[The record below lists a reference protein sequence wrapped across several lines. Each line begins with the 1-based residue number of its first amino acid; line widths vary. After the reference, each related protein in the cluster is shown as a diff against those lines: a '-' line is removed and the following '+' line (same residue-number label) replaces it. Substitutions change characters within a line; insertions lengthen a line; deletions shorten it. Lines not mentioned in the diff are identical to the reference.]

1 VQVESPQHL
10 ATKTQ
15 TDEGMNHT
23 QITIPGA
30 QSSAWHPQEEER
42 KKRNQK
48 IPASAEEAKLS
59 TCLAGVKF

>member
-1 VQVESPQHL
+1 
-10 ATKTQ
+10 
-15 TDEGMNHT
+15 MNHT

>member
-1 VQVESPQHL
+1 
-10 ATKTQ
+10 
-15 TDEGMNHT
+15 MNHT

-59 TCLAGVKF
+59 TPCWSEVLTTDAVHEL